1 LRNASIADGVK
12 SGALILPLQ
21 SKAKRRTEREQRRK
35 VERKSQKEKKKP
47 RPKELLLQGNEAVVE
62 GALRAG
68 CRFFAGYPITPATE
82 ISEILSTRLP
92 LVDGTFI
99 QMEDEIASL
108 GAVIGASL
116 AGVKAMTATSGPGF
130 SLMQENLGFAII
142 AEVPCVVVDVMRG
155 GPSTGLPTS
164 PSQSD
169 VMQARWG
176 THGDHPIIVLS
187 ASTVRECYDMTIRAF
202 NFSEKFRT
210 PVILLIDEVVGH
222 MREKIALGDQNEIEI
237 FNRVKPTMP
246 PEWYIPYEDTPSG
259 IPSMANFG
267 EGYRYHVTGLTHD
280 IRGFPTSRPDEIGP
294 FIARLHRKISQHF
307 SEIQIGEFFQTEDAE
322 ITVVA
327 YGCVARSAK
336 RAVIEAREKGMKVG
350 LLKLMTLWPFM
361 RSAVEKVLQTSK
373 ALIVP
378 EMNMGQ
384 ISREVK
390 RVNRGITKVV
400 ALNKVDGTIITPG
413 EILDR
418 MMEISDARS
427 N

>member
-1 LRNASIADGVK
+1 
-12 SGALILPLQ
+12 
-21 SKAKRRTEREQRRK
+21 
-35 VERKSQKEKKKP
+35 
-47 RPKELLLQGNEAVVE
+47 LLLQGNEAIAE

-82 ISEILSTRLP
+82 ISEVLSVRLP
-92 LVDGTFI
+92 KEEGTFI

-116 AGVKAMTATSGPGF
+116 AGVKSMTATSGPGF
-130 SLMQENLGFAII
+130 SLMQENLGLAII
-142 AEVPCVVVDVMRG
+142 AEVPCVIVNVMRG
-155 GPSTGLPTS
+155 GPSTGLPTF
-164 PSQSD
+164 PGQGD

-187 ASTVRECYDMTIRAF
+187 ASTVRECYDMTIHAF
-202 NFSEKFRT
+202 NLSEKFRT

-222 MREKIALGDQNEIEI
+222 MREKMVIDDEEKIEI

-259 IPSMANFG
+259 VSPMANFG

-280 IRGFPTSRPDEIGP
+280 VRGFPTSRPDEIGP
-294 FIARLHRKISQHF
+294 FISRLHRKISSHF
-307 SEIQIGEFFQTEDAE
+307 SEIQIAEFFQTEDAE
-322 ITVVA
+322 ITIVA

-336 RAVIEAREKGMKVG
+336 RAVIEAREKGLKVG
-350 LLKLMTLWPFM
+350 LLKLSTLWPFM
-361 RSAVEKVLQTSK
+361 RSAVEKVFQTSK
-373 ALIVP
+373 TLIVP

-390 RVNRGITKVV
+390 RVNRGVASVIT
-400 ALNKVDGTIITPG
+400 LNKVDGTIITPM
-413 EILDR
+413 EILNR
-418 MMEISDARS
+418 IQEVSIT
-427 N
+427 NH